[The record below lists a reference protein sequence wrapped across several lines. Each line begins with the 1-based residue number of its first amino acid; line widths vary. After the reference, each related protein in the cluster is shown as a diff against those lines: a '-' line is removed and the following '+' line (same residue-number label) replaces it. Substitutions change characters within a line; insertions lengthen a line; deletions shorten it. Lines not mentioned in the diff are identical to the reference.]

1 MWWHSELRC
10 HLQCQNAISTCSVL
24 VVPLPSQFLT
34 KPGPREAAAENGPSA
49 QIAVPMRETW
59 MKCLF
64 PPLLLRYS
72 TFKLNKIKI
81 FDKSTLVI
89 YLYDLFTWKS
99 KWQRERQKA
108 LPFPSLL
115 PKYPKQQGSARLKS
129 AAKNFFW
136 VCHVND
142 EDPRIR
148 AIFHCLSR
156 KLDKK
161 NTIARTQTLIWN
173 VGIPNSGLTCS
184 ATTLTPVV

>member
-1 MWWHSELRC
+1 MQWFTPQCLQQLGQAKAKTKKLRTALLYRQKGPQLPESSSADYQDAPQQKTGIENGARIRIQTFSNGMQTSPQHLNCCIKKPLESVRWHSELRC

-89 YLYDLFTWKS
+89 YLYDLFT
-99 KWQRERQKA
+99 
-108 LPFPSLL
+108 
-115 PKYPKQQGSARLKS
+115 
-129 AAKNFFW
+129 
-136 VCHVND
+136 
-142 EDPRIR
+142 
-148 AIFHCLSR
+148 
-156 KLDKK
+156 
-161 NTIARTQTLIWN
+161 
-173 VGIPNSGLTCS
+173 
-184 ATTLTPVV
+184 